1 MSDKEIRDFSQKI
14 KLGLE
19 LAERKMLEEKALHG
33 ENIIV
38 SSDGKTFQYI
48 PAKQIIEALKM

>member
-48 PAKQIIEALKM
+48 PAKQIIEASKM